1 MSRRAARIRRGEIS
15 SERKPGVVLVKPS
28 VGNLR
33 EAQAA
38 ARRYEADWRRELARA
53 DAAEAALAHVRAE
66 LHQAQLRLALGG
78 SDGGSGGGSDGG
90 GAGEAPEVT
99 IELLRAENAD
109 LKEEVAGLKR
119 RRSCKTAQVAN
130 GADAR

>member
-28 VGNLR
+28 VGDLR

-78 SDGGSGGGSDGG
+78 SGGSGGSDGG